1 MAMMVQLLLSF
12 FTKKRYMQ
20 FYRKSLRTR
29 IFLSMIFLVIG
40 ASVLIAIVTIFQYKE
55 EAQDYHRDRLLR
67 KEAAIR
73 ENINY
78 ILKTTTYPVETDQ
91 IPLIFK
97 DKIYEIKDIHNLEIF
112 LYDLHGNLLK
122 SSKPSFFRDTVLPKM
137 PKYALEALQNSP
149 TKSYIKEF
157 EEDGQK
163 YQSSYTYITDNYFKP
178 LAILNLPYIEDDGF
192 ITKELTEYLYR
203 LGVAYIFML
212 LVAIA
217 LAYFLSK
224 YITRSLK
231 EISEKLSRTRFHTRN
246 QKIHIRD
253 TPQEIAV
260 LVNAYNG
267 MIDELEKSAAQLAAS
282 ERETAWREMAK
293 QVAHEIKNP
302 LTPMRLTVQSFQR
315 KFDCNDPEVDQKM
328 EEYTHTLLQQIDTL
342 SSIASAFSTYAK
354 MPAQQDETLDVVK
367 IVKLALDIFNEDY
380 IYFFSDEK
388 TIRAR
393 FDRTQLIRVVT
404 NLVKNSIQSVE
415 QKQPEEPRIT
425 VSVHLEG
432 MLAVISVSDNGVG
445 VPEKNRDCIFE
456 PQFTTKTSGMG
467 LGLGMVKNIVETYGG
482 NITLDSSSEKTTF
495 TVLFPAIP

>member
-1 MAMMVQLLLSF
+1 MYF
-12 FTKKRYMQ
+12 YKR
-20 FYRKSLRTR
+20 SLRTR
-29 IFLSMIFLVIG
+29 IFLSMLFLVIG
-40 ASVLIAIVTIFQYKE
+40 ASVLIAIVTIFQYRKE
-55 EAQDYHRDRLLR
+55 AEDYHRDRLLR

-78 ILKTTTYPVETDQ
+78 VLKTTTYPVETKQ

-97 DKIYEIKDIHNLEIF
+97 DKIYEIKDIHNLEIL

-122 SSKPSFFRDTVLPKM
+122 SSKPSFFRDTISPKM
-137 PKYALEALQNSP
+137 SEQALEQLQNSP
-149 TKSYIKEF
+149 TKSYIREF
-157 EEDGQK
+157 VEDGQK
-163 YQSSYTYITDNYFKP
+163 YQSSYTYITDSYFKP

-203 LGVAYIFML
+203 LGVAYFFML

-217 LAYFLSK
+217 LAYFLST

-231 EISEKLSRTRFHTRN
+231 EISDKLSKTRFHTRN
-246 QKIHIRD
+246 KKIHITD
-253 TPQEIAV
+253 PTSEIMV
-260 LVNAYNG
+260 LVNSYNG

-315 KFDCNDPEVDQKM
+315 KFDCNDPEMDEKVA
-328 EEYTHTLLQQIDTL
+328 EYTNTLLQQIDTL

-354 MPAQQDETLDVVK
+354 MPAQQDENLNVVK
-367 IVKLALDIFNEDY
+367 ITKLALDIFNEDY
-380 IYFFSDEK
+380 IYFFSEEEE
-388 TIRAR
+388 IRAK

-404 NLVKNSIQSVE
+404 NLVKNSIQSIE
-415 QKQPEEPRIT
+415 QKHPEEPRIDVEVKLNGT
-425 VSVHLEG
+425 FVE
-432 MLAVISVSDNGVG
+432 ISVIDNGIG
-445 VPEKNRDCIFE
+445 VPKENRDCIFE

-467 LGLGMVKNIVETYGG
+467 LGLGMVKNIVEAYGG
-482 NITLDSSSEKTTF
+482 TVTLDSSEERTVF
-495 TVLFPAIP
+495 TVSFPAIQ

>member
-1 MAMMVQLLLSF
+1 M
-12 FTKKRYMQ
+12 Y

-29 IFLSMIFLVIG
+29 IFLSLFLLVLG
-40 ASVLIAIVTIFQYKE
+40 ASVLIAIVTVFQYRQ

-67 KEAAIR
+67 KETAIR

-78 ILKTTTYPVETDQ
+78 VLKTTTYPVETSQ

-97 DKIYEIKDIHNLEIF
+97 DKIYEIKDIHSLEIF
-112 LYDLHGNLLK
+112 LYDLEGNLLK
-122 SSKPSFFRDTVLPKM
+122 SSKPSFFRDTVTQKM
-137 PKYALEALQNSP
+137 SKNALNELQNSP

-157 EEDGQK
+157 EENGQK
-163 YQSSYTYITDNYFKP
+163 YQSSYTYITDSYFKP

-203 LGVAYIFML
+203 LGVAYFFML
-212 LVAIA
+212 LVATIM
-217 LAYFLSK
+217 AYFLSK

-231 EISEKLSRTRFHTRN
+231 EISNKLSGTRFDTRN
-246 QKIHIRD
+246 KKIHISD

-260 LVNAYNG
+260 LINSYNQ
-267 MIDELEKSAAQLAAS
+267 MIDELENSAAQLAAN

-315 KFDCNDPEVDQKM
+315 KFDCTDPDVDTKM
-328 EEYTHTLLQQIDTL
+328 AEYTNTLLQQIDTL

-354 MPAQQDETLDVVK
+354 MPAQQDETLNVVK
-367 IVKLALDIFNEDY
+367 ISKLALDIFNEDY
-380 IYFFSDEK
+380 IYFFSEEDE
-388 TIRAR
+388 IRAR

-415 QKQPEEPRIT
+415 QEKPKNPRIDVVVKMENT
-425 VSVHLEG
+425 FVN
-432 MLAVISVSDNGVG
+432 ISVSDNGIG
-445 VPEKNRDCIFE
+445 VPEENRKSIFE
-456 PQFTTKTSGMG
+456 PQFTTKSSGMG

-482 NITLDSSSEKTTF
+482 TITLKSTEEKTTF
-495 TVLFPAIP
+495 KVLFPAMI

>member
-1 MAMMVQLLLSF
+1 MLLL
-12 FTKKRYMQ
+12 
-20 FYRKSLRTR
+20 
-29 IFLSMIFLVIG
+29 VVG
-40 ASVLIAIVTIFQYKE
+40 ASVLIAIVTIYQYRKE
-55 EAQDYHRDRLLR
+55 AEDYHRDRLLR

-78 ILKTTTYPVETDQ
+78 VLKTTTYPVETKQ

-97 DKIYEIKDIHNLEIF
+97 EKIYEIKDIHSLEIL
-112 LYDLHGNLLK
+112 LYDLNGNLLK
-122 SSKPSFFRDTVLPKM
+122 SSRPSFFKDTISPKISE
-137 PKYALEALQNSP
+137 YALESLQNSP

-157 EEDGQK
+157 VEDGQK
-163 YQSSYTYITDNYFKP
+163 YQSSYTYITDSYFKP

-203 LGVAYIFML
+203 LGMAYFIML

-231 EISEKLSRTRFHTRN
+231 EISDKLSKTRFHTRN
-246 QKIHIRD
+246 KKIHIRD
-253 TPQEIAV
+253 TPSEIAV
-260 LVNAYNG
+260 LVNSYNG

-302 LTPMRLTVQSFQR
+302 LTPMRLTVQSFHR
-315 KFDCNDPEVDQKM
+315 KFDCNDPDVDKKFT
-328 EEYTHTLLQQIDTL
+328 EYTNTLLQQIDTL
-342 SSIASAFSTYAK
+342 SSIASAFSIYAK
-354 MPAQQDETLDVVK
+354 MPAQQDETLNVVK
-367 IVKLALDIFNEDY
+367 IAKLALDIFNEDY
-380 IYFFSDEK
+380 IYFFSEEEE
-388 TIRAR
+388 IRAR

-404 NLVKNSIQSVE
+404 NLVKNSIQSIE
-415 QKQPEEPRIT
+415 QKNPAQPRVDVVVKNEGTFVEIT
-425 VSVHLEG
+425 VT
-432 MLAVISVSDNGVG
+432 DNGIG
-445 VPEKNRDCIFE
+445 VPEENRDCIFE

-482 NITLDSSSEKTTF
+482 TIVLNSSEEKTTF
-495 TVLFPAIP
+495 TVSFPAIL

>member
-1 MAMMVQLLLSF
+1 M
-12 FTKKRYMQ
+12 Y
-20 FYRKSLRTR
+20 FYKKSLRTR
-29 IFLSMIFLVIG
+29 IFLSMILLVLG
-40 ASVLIAIVTIFQYKE
+40 ASVLIAIVTVFQYKE

-78 ILKTTTYPVETDQ
+78 ILKTTTYPVETAQ

-97 DKIYEIKDIHNLEIF
+97 DKIYEIKDIHSLEIF
-112 LYDLHGNLLK
+112 LYDLEGNLLK
-122 SSKPSFFRDTVLPKM
+122 SSKPSFFKDTASPKM
-137 PKYALEALQNSP
+137 PEYALEMLQNSP
-149 TKSYIKEF
+149 TKNYIKEF
-157 EEDGQK
+157 EEGGQK

-203 LGVAYIFML
+203 LGMAYFFML
-212 LVAIA
+212 LAAIA

-231 EISEKLSRTRFHTRN
+231 EISDKLSGTRFDTRN
-246 QKIHIRD
+246 KKIHLSD
-253 TPQEIAV
+253 TPQEIAT
-260 LVNAYNG
+260 LVNSYNG

-315 KFDCNDPEVDQKM
+315 KFDCNDPAVDQKVT
-328 EEYTHTLLQQIDTL
+328 EYTNTLIQQIDTL
-342 SSIASAFSTYAK
+342 SSISSAFSTYAK
-354 MPAQQDETLDVVK
+354 MPAQQDETLNVVK
-367 IVKLALDIFNEDY
+367 ISKLALDIFNEDY
-380 IYFFSDEK
+380 IYFFSEKDEV
-388 TIRAR
+388 RAR

-404 NLVKNSIQSVE
+404 NLVKNSIQSIE
-415 QKQPEEPRIT
+415 QKNPDEPRIDVIVEHHENV
-425 VSVHLEG
+425 VS
-432 MLAVISVSDNGVG
+432 ISVIDNGVG
-445 VPEKNRDCIFE
+445 VPEKNRDFIFE

-482 NITLDSSSEKTTF
+482 NITLQSTEEKTIF
-495 TVLFPAIP
+495 QVSFPAMV

>member
-1 MAMMVQLLLSF
+1 MYF
-12 FTKKRYMQ
+12 YKR
-20 FYRKSLRTR
+20 SLRTR
-29 IFLSMIFLVIG
+29 IFLSMLFLVVG
-40 ASVLIAIVTIFQYKE
+40 ASVLIGIVTIFQYRKE
-55 EAQDYHRDRLLR
+55 AEDYHRDRLLR

-78 ILKTTTYPVETDQ
+78 VLKTTTYPVETKM

-97 DKIYEIKDIHNLEIF
+97 DKIYEIKDIHSLEIL
-112 LYDLHGNLLK
+112 LYDLNGNLLK
-122 SSKPSFFRDTVLPKM
+122 SSKPSFFKDTVSPKM
-137 PKYALEALQNSP
+137 PEYALESLQNSP

-163 YQSSYTYITDNYFKP
+163 YQSSYTYITDSYFKP

-192 ITKELTEYLYR
+192 ITKELTDYLYR
-203 LGVAYIFML
+203 LGVAYFFML

-217 LAYFLSK
+217 LAYFLST

-231 EISEKLSRTRFHTRN
+231 EISDKLSKTRFHTRN
-246 QKIHIRD
+246 KKLHIRD
-253 TPQEIAV
+253 TPGEIAV

-302 LTPMRLTVQSFQR
+302 LTPMRLTVQSFHR
-315 KFDCNDPEVDQKM
+315 KFDCTEPDVDQKVT
-328 EEYTHTLLQQIDTL
+328 EYTNTLLQQIDTL

-354 MPAQQDETLDVVK
+354 MPAQQDETLNVVK
-367 IVKLALDIFNEDY
+367 ITKLALDIFNEDY
-380 IYFFSDEK
+380 IYFYSNEEE
-388 TIRAR
+388 IRAK

-415 QKQPEEPRIT
+415 QKKPENPKVEVT
-425 VSVHLEG
+425 VKCVGAFVNIE
-432 MLAVISVSDNGVG
+432 VSDNGVG
-445 VPEKNRDCIFE
+445 VPEENIDCIFE

-467 LGLGMVKNIVETYGG
+467 LGLGMVKNIIETYGG
-482 NITLDSSSEKTTF
+482 TVSLNSSYEKTTF
-495 TVLFPAIP
+495 TVSFPSII

>member
-1 MAMMVQLLLSF
+1 MYF
-12 FTKKRYMQ
+12 YKR
-20 FYRKSLRTR
+20 SLRTR
-29 IFLSMIFLVIG
+29 IFLSMLLLVVG
-40 ASVLIAIVTIFQYKE
+40 ASVLIAIVTVYQYRQ
-55 EAQDYHRDRLLR
+55 EAEDYHRDRLLR
-67 KEAAIR
+67 KESAIR

-78 ILKTTTYPVETDQ
+78 VLKTTTYPVETKQ

-97 DKIYEIKDIHNLEIF
+97 EKIYEIKDIHSLEIL
-112 LYDLHGNLLK
+112 LYDLNGNLLK
-122 SSKPSFFRDTVLPKM
+122 SSRPSFFKDTVSPKM
-137 PKYALEALQNSP
+137 PEYALQSLQNSS

-163 YQSSYTYITDNYFKP
+163 YQSSYTYITDSYFKP

-192 ITKELTEYLYR
+192 LTKELKEYLYR
-203 LGVAYIFML
+203 LAVAYFFML

-231 EISEKLSRTRFHTRN
+231 EISDKLSKTRFHTRN
-246 QKIHIRD
+246 KKIHIRD
-253 TPQEIAV
+253 TPGEIAI
-260 LVNAYNG
+260 LVNSYNE

-315 KFDCNDPEVDQKM
+315 RFDCNDADINQKM
-328 EEYTHTLLQQIDTL
+328 EEYTQTLLQQIDTL

-354 MPAQQDETLDVVK
+354 MPAQQDETLNVVK
-367 IVKLALDIFNEDY
+367 IAKLALDIFNEDY
-380 IYFFSDEK
+380 IYFFSEEEE
-388 TIRAR
+388 IRVR

-404 NLVKNSIQSVE
+404 NLVKNSIQSIE
-415 QKQPEEPRIT
+415 QKNSADPRVDVIVKT
-425 VSVHLEG
+425 VGAYVNI
-432 MLAVISVSDNGVG
+432 VVTDNGIG
-445 VPEKNRDCIFE
+445 VPEENRDCIFE

-482 NITLDSSSEKTTF
+482 TVSLESSEEKTTF
-495 TVLFPAIP
+495 TVSFPAMI

>member
-1 MAMMVQLLLSF
+1 M
-12 FTKKRYMQ
+12 Y
-20 FYRKSLRTR
+20 FYKKSLRTR

-40 ASVLIAIVTIFQYKE
+40 ASILIAIVTIFQYKE
-55 EAQDYHRDRLLR
+55 EAQEYHRDRLLR

-78 ILKTTTYPVETDQ
+78 VLKTTTYPVETNQ

-112 LYDLHGNLLK
+112 LYDLDGNLLK
-122 SSKPSFFRDTVLPKM
+122 SSKPSFFKDTVSKQM
-137 PKYALEALQNSP
+137 PKYALDELQNST

-157 EEDGQK
+157 EEGGQK
-163 YQSSYTYITDNYFKP
+163 YQSSYTYITDSYFKP

-192 ITKELTEYLYR
+192 LTKELKDYLYR
-203 LGVAYIFML
+203 LAVAYIFML

-231 EISEKLSRTRFHTRN
+231 EISEKLSLTRFHTRN

-260 LVNAYNG
+260 LVNSYNE

-315 KFDCNDPEVDQKM
+315 KFDCNDADIEQKM
-328 EEYTHTLLQQIDTL
+328 EEYTNTLLQQIDTL

-354 MPAQQDETLDVVK
+354 MPAQQDETLNVVK
-367 IVKLALDIFNEDY
+367 IVKLGLDIFNENY
-380 IYFFSDEK
+380 IYFFSDEDE
-388 TIRAR
+388 IRAR

-415 QKQPEEPRIT
+415 QKQPETPRIDVLVESKET
-425 VSVHLEG
+425 MVS
-432 MLAVISVSDNGVG
+432 ISVIDNGIG
-445 VPEKNRDCIFE
+445 VPVENRDFIFE

-482 NITLDSSSEKTTF
+482 SITLESSEEKTTF
-495 TVLFPAIP
+495 TVVFPAIY